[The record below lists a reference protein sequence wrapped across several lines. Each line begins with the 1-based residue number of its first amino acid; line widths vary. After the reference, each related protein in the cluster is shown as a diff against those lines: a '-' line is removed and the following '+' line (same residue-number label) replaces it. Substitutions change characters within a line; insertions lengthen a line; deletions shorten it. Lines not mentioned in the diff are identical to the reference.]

1 VRVAELFDVAVMAGN
16 IPLFCVPG
24 TQAAIIANLVAHL
37 APGGVLISGFTIEKV
52 EGAYSPGD
60 MRRDADAVGFDRVD
74 QYANWDG
81 DPSDPSGADSYAVM
95 ACRRSL
101 DA

>member
-1 VRVAELFDVAVMAGN
+1 MAGN
-16 IPLFCVPG
+16 IPLFCATG

-37 APGGVLISGFTIEKV
+37 APGGVLICGFTIETGD
-52 EGAYSPGD
+52 GAYSPGD
-60 MRRDADAVGFDRVD
+60 MRRDAHAVGLDLVD

-81 DPSDPSGADSYAVM
+81 DPSDPSGADTYVVM
-95 ACRRSL
+95 VCRRSL